1 MIFSEQIG
9 LMAVTLSNGEHKIIS
24 DLSNELGGENSGL
37 NPHELI
43 EAALGACTIQTLKLY
58 SKRKNWDL
66 TDLKVEIKIIR
77 EGAESLI
84 ERNIFFGDVPDGNKK
99 RLLEIADKCPIHK
112 LLVSSIKILTHA
124 TSDDF

>member
-124 TSDDF
+124 TSEDF